1 MSTIQNVTQKLD
13 SGVSGTVIGWTFLSN
28 HAHVLVFIA
37 QNPEARLR
45 DIAAG
50 VRITERTTQRIINQ
64 LRDANVL
71 CMEKIGRRN
80 RYTINLDSKLR
91 HPMEAGAT
99 VGDLLS
105 NILDKRH
112 LGRIRQAYLAGNKQ

>member
-1 MSTIQNVTQKLD
+1 MVNRSD
-13 SGVSGTVIGWTFLSN
+13 SGVSGKVIGWTFLSN

-50 VRITERTTQRIINQ
+50 VHITERTTQRIINQ
-64 LRDANVL
+64 LRETNVL

-80 RYTINLDSKLR
+80 RYTINLDSELR
-91 HPMEAGAT
+91 HPMEADVT

-105 NILDKRH
+105 NILDTRH
-112 LGRIRQAYLAGNKQ
+112 LGRIRKAYLAQSKR